1 MNVVS
6 SVPEEIVLQKA
17 QRREGQWAFRLQVVQ
32 LWKQEGSEPQKIR
45 EEEFSLLQ

>member
-6 SVPEEIVLQKA
+6 SVSEEIVLQKA